1 MKNNFLKKLSVIATS
16 IGLTLCMSSSIL
28 ALPEA
33 RASRCTYCNIGF
45 LHTVQISASPWYEES
60 RHMCAHCPGGMDA
73 VYGRTV
79 TYKTYCTYCSD
90 TYQFTR
96 KETKLECLG

>member
-1 MKNNFLKKLSVIATS
+1 MKNTLLKRLSVIAAA

-33 RASRCTYCNIGF
+33 RASRCTYCNTGI
-45 LHTVQISASPWYEES
+45 LHTVLVSATPWREQS

>member
-33 RASRCTYCNIGF
+33 RLPRCPSCNTGVI
-45 LHTVQISASPWYEES
+45 HTTETPGPWREQS
-60 RHMCAHCPGGMDA
+60 RHMCAHCPGGIDV

-79 TYKTYCTYCSD
+79 TIRTYCSYCSNQY
-90 TYQFTR
+90 TSTR
-96 KETKLECLG
+96 NETKLECLG